1 MYNITKLILQFKYI
15 SLNCFNNGESINKMT
30 HSDTLIPSANEVWG
44 KVMFLL
50 LSVILFTGVGYVS
63 QDAMGQTL
71 PVGRHPPPHRQ
82 TPSPKAN
89 APHRH
94 TPLGRHPPMQTSTTQ
109 TPLGRHPLGGHLL
122 GTPHPRQTRIR
133 STSGRYAYYGNAY
146 LFSK

>member
-82 TPSPKAN
+82 TP
-89 APHRH
+89 
-94 TPLGRHPPMQTSTTQ
+94 LGRHPPMQTPTTQ
-109 TPLGRHPLGGHLL
+109 TPLGRHPLGWTPPRH
-122 GTPHPRQTRIR
+122 PHPRQTRIR
-133 STSGRYAYYGNAY
+133 STSGRYAYYGNTCFQNKNRSN
-146 LFSK
+146 L